1 MDNNLILLITLRKTV
16 ETVEQGNDLYQLVKQ
31 WLADTPDV
39 IITGRVTNQLEDEP
53 ES

>member
-1 MDNNLILLITLRKTV
+1 MDNNLTLIITLIKPV

-39 IITGRVTNQLEDEP
+39 EISGQVTNQLGDEP
-53 ES
+53 E